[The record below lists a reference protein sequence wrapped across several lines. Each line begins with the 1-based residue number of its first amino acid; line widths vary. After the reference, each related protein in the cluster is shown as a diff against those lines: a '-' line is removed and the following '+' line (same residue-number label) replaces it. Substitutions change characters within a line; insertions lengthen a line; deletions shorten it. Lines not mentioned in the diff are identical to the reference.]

1 MGLRGERRVP
11 ELARK
16 PNCPFA
22 AAAPRSPGSRR
33 GRRLRKWR
41 KVEEK
46 LRDRGARVPRTSEIM
61 SPEIALR
68 WFCRCAWIFLRFEQT
83 CEHRK
88 SCSSCFDSSI
98 ANITCYWI
106 ECKEANKSY
115 CSDNSTVSNCSVV
128 NNTALCS
135 APTPT
140 APVPTSATA
149 KTTTPTSPS
158 STTVTTTGAANTTV
172 TPTLGPGR
180 KSTFDAASFIGG
192 IVLVLGVQAVIFFL
206 YKFCK
211 SKERNYH
218 TL

>member
-1 MGLRGERRVP
+1 MSGASRQFLWAATCLAALCLHIALSVEPNTTVTPTGTANTTSVP
-11 ELARK
+11 TK
-16 PNCPFA
+16 TVPTT
-22 AAAPRSPGSRR
+22 AAPI
-33 GRRLRKWR
+33 LH
-41 KVEEK
+41 
-46 LRDRGARVPRTSEIM
+46 IF
-61 SPEIALR
+61 SPE
-68 WFCRCAWIFLRFEQT
+68 T

-106 ECKEANKSY
+106 ECKEGKTFWACCNFE
-115 CSDNSTVSNCSVV
+115 STELSS
-128 NNTALCS
+128 
-135 APTPT
+135 PTPT
-140 APVPTSATA
+140 APVPTSATDLMRIV
-149 KTTTPTSPS
+149 PFIIP
-158 STTVTTTGAANTTV
+158 GAANTTV